1 MTTYQNWID
10 RIDNLITI
18 MKTMD
23 YRETITMSFNMTD
36 LIQLK
41 LIITTCKEL
50 AEKVGEQN
58 ESTH

>member
-1 MTTYQNWID
+1 MTTYENWID

-23 YRETITMSFNMTD
+23 YRETITMSFNMSD

-41 LIITTCKEL
+41 LIITTYKEL
-50 AEKVGEQN
+50 AEKVGEQY